1 MSSLTAAA
9 ANAVH
14 TQDTN
19 GRKEERSL
27 KEENTQVRLTIFIY
41 KLMMIKIRYF
51 NNRSVKYIFFKFILF
66 QFFPKFSNFGAC
78 KWLKDSPSTKV
89 FQLIEI

>member
-1 MSSLTAAA
+1 
-9 ANAVH
+9 
-14 TQDTN
+14 
-19 GRKEERSL
+19 
-27 KEENTQVRLTIFIY
+27 
-41 KLMMIKIRYF
+41 MMIKIRYF